1 MNKVLARWNQL
12 PLADAVH
19 EIAPCCG
26 SKSWAQCLANRR
38 PIATEVLLVASSNEI
53 WRNLSRSAWLEAF
66 DSHPRI
72 GESADKAPVVA
83 GAAAWSQQEQSNV
96 STADRTVK
104 ANLVAANRAYEEKF
118 GHIFIVCATGKSAAE
133 ILAILH
139 RRMQND
145 TNAELQEAAEEQR
158 QITQLRLQKWLG
170 I

>member
-12 PLADAVH
+12 SFADAVR
-19 EIAPCCG
+19 EIVPCCG
-26 SKSWAQCLANRR
+26 SMSWAQGLAGRR
-38 PIATEVLLVASSNEI
+38 PMTTEALLLISSNEI
-53 WRNLSRSAWLEAF
+53 WRNLSLSAWLEAF

-72 GESADKAPVVA
+72 GESPSKAPAVA
-83 GAAAWSQQEQSNV
+83 QSACWSQQEQSNV
-96 STADRTVK
+96 SSADDATR
-104 ANLVAANRAYEEKF
+104 ADLAAANRAYEKKF
-118 GHIFIVCATGKSAAE
+118 GRTFIVCATGKSAAE